1 MKPATFGQVS
11 QTRGPRLIQFALKF
25 YYGSFRKITSSATR
39 WLLTEVRRFLFHLC
53 YSCLVGGSALLGGL
67 AFLSG
72 RSAAWLA
79 RLVRDQEVE
88 GSNPFAP
95 TTFSLIFIGLLITL
109 PQLPPKF
116 VAHVAQITILE
127 ARNRVQLF
135 LLGLAG
141 SQHLQPVA
149 CHNGLPCLGLS
160 APSNNRSGFAAPH
173 CVVERLHGNAGKH

>member
-95 TTFSLIFIGLLITL
+95 T
-109 PQLPPKF
+109 
-116 VAHVAQITILE
+116 ILYTST
-127 ARNRVQLF
+127 RF
-135 LLGLAG
+135 LVF
-141 SQHLQPVA
+141 HLQ
-149 CHNGLPCLGLS
+149 CC
-160 APSNNRSGFAAPH
+160 R
-173 CVVERLHGNAGKH
+173 